1 MKIVEDTM
9 TWHFIEIKAVT
20 EQLEVDPEVGLS
32 FSEAEER
39 LGKYGENILREEK
52 KKTNL
57 ERFVEQFKDVM
68 IIILIAAAAISFL
81 VSIFEKEG
89 FFEPVLIMLIVIL
102 NAVIG
107 VIQESKAEKALDA
120 LKKLS
125 SPNARVIRD
134 GEQKLIQASKLV
146 PGDIILIEAGDFVPA
161 DARIIESASLK
172 VDESALT
179 GESVPSEKSADAI
192 VKEEA
197 SIGDRHNMV
206 FSGCGVSYGR
216 GKGVVVETGMKTEMG
231 KIAGLL
237 SGEEDTQTPLQH
249 RLAVLGKYLGIA
261 ALIACAV
268 IFLVG
273 LIEGIPIMEI
283 FMISVSLA
291 VSAIPEGLPAIVTV
305 VLAIGVQR
313 MVKRNAIIRKLPAV
327 ETLGSA
333 TVICSDKTGTLTQNK
348 MTLVKAFSASS
359 SVTEEIS
366 DDNSSDIRDLLLYA
380 TLCSDARVVI
390 EDGEEKH
397 IGDPTET
404 SIVLAAMRNGILK
417 DEIEKKYPRLA
428 EIPFDSERKM
438 MTTINDIDGK
448 NVVIVKGAIDS
459 VSTRCTSGDV
469 QKGREIAEEMGS
481 SALRVLAVAS
491 KEIQKIPATLDPAEI
506 ESGLTFLGLVG
517 MIDPARPE
525 AKESVRL
532 CRQAGIRP
540 VMITGDHKLTAAAIA
555 REVGILLDGD
565 EIVTG
570 IELSKMPDDELDRRV
585 RNISVYAR
593 VSPSDKIRIVHALQ
607 KQGEVVAMTGDGV
620 NDAPALKAADIG
632 CAMGITGTDVAKS
645 AADMILTDDNFATIV
660 YAVKEGRG
668 IYDNIR
674 KVVGFLLGTNIGEIL
689 TVFTAMMIWREAP
702 LISAQLL
709 WINLVTDSLPAIAL
723 GMEPVEKD
731 VMNRKPKPKNE
742 GIFAGG
748 LGLQV
753 LLQGA
758 MFAIL
763 TLIGFAIGWKSTGDV
778 IAGRTM
784 AFVILSLTQIFHS
797 FNMRSS
803 HSLFRIGILS
813 NKVLFLAVLTS
824 FTMVAAV
831 VFISPFATI
840 FGLAQLET
848 PMYVLALL
856 LSLVPIPVIEIAK
869 LIGLIRHKR

>member
-1 MKIVEDTM
+1 M
-9 TWHFIEIKAVT
+9 TWHFIETKAVT
-20 EQLEVDPEVGLS
+20 EQLEVDPEIGLS
-32 FSEAEER
+32 FSEAKER

-359 SVTEEIS
+359 SLTEEIS
-366 DDNSSDIRDLLLYA
+366 DDNSSDIKDLLLYA
-380 TLCSDARVVI
+380 TLCSDGRVVI

-438 MTTINDIDGK
+438 MTTINGIDGK

-565 EIVTG
+565 EIVSG
-570 IELSKMPDDELDRRV
+570 IELSKMSDDELDRRV

-645 AADMILTDDNFATIV
+645 AADMTLTDDNFATIV
-660 YAVKEGRG
+660 HAVKEGRG

-709 WINLVTDSLPAIAL
+709 WINLVTDNLPAIAL

-784 AFVILSLTQIFHS
+784 AFIILSLTQIFHS

-831 VFISPFATI
+831 VFIPPFATI

-856 LSLVPIPVIEIAK
+856 LSLVPIPVIEVAK
-869 LIGLIRHKR
+869 LIGLIRHKH

>member
-1 MKIVEDTM
+1 M

-216 GKGVVVETGMKTEMG
+216 GKVVVVETGMKTEMG

-249 RLAVLGKYLGIA
+249 RLAALGKYLGIA
-261 ALIACAV
+261 ALIACGV

-366 DDNSSDIRDLLLYA
+366 DDNSSDIKDLLLYA
-380 TLCSDARVVI
+380 TLCSDGRVVI

-438 MTTINDIDGK
+438 MTTINGIDGK

-481 SALRVLAVAS
+481 SALRVLAVAY

-645 AADMILTDDNFATIV
+645 AADMTLTDDNFATIV

>member
-1 MKIVEDTM
+1 M

-32 FSEAEER
+32 FFEAEER

-57 ERFVEQFKDVM
+57 ERFVKQFKDVM

-216 GKGVVVETGMKTEMG
+216 GKGIVVETGMKTEMG

-249 RLAVLGKYLGIA
+249 RLAALGKYLGIA
-261 ALIACAV
+261 ALIACGV

-366 DDNSSDIRDLLLYA
+366 DDNSSDIKDLLLYA
-380 TLCSDARVVI
+380 TLCSDGRVVI

-438 MTTINDIDGK
+438 MTTINGIDGK

-481 SALRVLAVAS
+481 SALRVLAVAY

-645 AADMILTDDNFATIV
+645 AADMTLTDDNFATIV

>member
-1 MKIVEDTM
+1 
-9 TWHFIEIKAVT
+9 
-20 EQLEVDPEVGLS
+20 
-32 FSEAEER
+32 
-39 LGKYGENILREEK
+39 
-52 KKTNL
+52 
-57 ERFVEQFKDVM
+57 
-68 IIILIAAAAISFL
+68 
-81 VSIFEKEG
+81 
-89 FFEPVLIMLIVIL
+89 
-102 NAVIG
+102 
-107 VIQESKAEKALDA
+107 
-120 LKKLS
+120 
-125 SPNARVIRD
+125 
-134 GEQKLIQASKLV
+134 
-146 PGDIILIEAGDFVPA
+146 
-161 DARIIESASLK
+161 
-172 VDESALT
+172 
-179 GESVPSEKSADAI
+179 
-192 VKEEA
+192 
-197 SIGDRHNMV
+197 MV

-438 MTTINDIDGK
+438 MTTINGIDGK

-645 AADMILTDDNFATIV
+645 AADIILTDDNFATIV
-660 YAVKEGRG
+660 DAVKEGRG

>member
-1 MKIVEDTM
+1 M

-57 ERFVEQFKDVM
+57 ERFVKQFKDVM

-216 GKGVVVETGMKTEMG
+216 GKVVVVETGMKTEMG

-249 RLAVLGKYLGIA
+249 RLAALGKYLGIA
-261 ALIACAV
+261 ALIACGV

-366 DDNSSDIRDLLLYA
+366 DDNSSDIKDLLLYA
-380 TLCSDARVVI
+380 TLCSDGRVVI

-438 MTTINDIDGK
+438 MTTINGIDGK

-481 SALRVLAVAS
+481 SALRVLAVAY

>member
-249 RLAVLGKYLGIA
+249 RLSVLGKYLGIA

-366 DDNSSDIRDLLLYA
+366 DDNSSDIKDLLLYA
-380 TLCSDARVVI
+380 TLCSDGRVVI

-438 MTTINDIDGK
+438 MTTINGIDGK

-481 SALRVLAVAS
+481 SALRVLAVAY

>member
-366 DDNSSDIRDLLLYA
+366 DDNSSDIKDLLLYA

-438 MTTINDIDGK
+438 MTTINGIDGK

-645 AADMILTDDNFATIV
+645 AADIILTDDNFATIV
-660 YAVKEGRG
+660 DAVKEGRG